1 MGVKTESL
9 DPAHDYVP
17 WLVIN
22 GEHRED
28 LQEKAMRDL
37 RGLVCRLYSGSKPTQ
52 CDDVVY

>member
-9 DPAHDYVP
+9 DPTHDYVP

-28 LQEKAMRDL
+28 LQEEAMRDL
-37 RGLVCRLYSGSKPTQ
+37 RGLVCRLYSGPKPTQ
-52 CDDVVY
+52 CDATS